1 MNNKKNNEKY
11 IKININ
17 KNITNKLKNNKLKNN
32 KKAMEVQT
40 VFYIFMSIIMIAI
53 IVFGLGQVMSI
64 SEQLSDA
71 ERVEI
76 QNELKNKFESCEDP
90 INRGNTEYIKL
101 EKQKFNSIC
110 FLGND
115 YSNPILDGNGKGLN
129 DKLNNYDEFKI
140 IGNSGDNV
148 VLIKTLNING
158 ALTENT
164 IISSMK
170 IDVDISKSFCYF
182 NTENDDT
189 FYFELKC

>member
-1 MNNKKNNEKY
+1 MDKKINSNKYMKINGNKKH
-11 IKININ
+11 IN
-17 KNITNKLKNNKLKNN
+17 KNRINKLKNN

-40 VFYIFMSIIMIAI
+40 VFYIFMSVIMIAI
-53 IVFGLGQVMSI
+53 IVFGLAQVISI
-64 SEQLSDA
+64 SEQLSDT

-90 INRGNTEYIKL
+90 LNKGNTEYIKL

-110 FLGND
+110 FLGTD
-115 YSNPILDGNGKGLN
+115 YLNSVNNLDT
-129 DKLNNYDEFKI
+129 KLNNYEEFKI
-140 IGNSGDNV
+140 IGNSGDNI

-158 ALTENT
+158 VITENT

-170 IDVDISKSFCYF
+170 IDADISKSFCYF

-189 FYFELKC
+189 FYFELKCE

>member
-1 MNNKKNNEKY
+1 MNEKINSNKYKKNNEDNKH
-11 IKININ
+11 IN
-17 KNITNKLKNNKLKNN
+17 KNRINKLKNN

-40 VFYIFMSIIMIAI
+40 VFYIFMSIIMVTIIA
-53 IVFGLGQVMSI
+53 FGLGQVMSV

-76 QNELKNKFESCEDP
+76 QNELKNKFEACEDP

-115 YSNPILDGNGKGLN
+115 YANPVANLKT
-129 DKLNNYDEFKI
+129 KLKNYEEFKI
-140 IGNSGDNV
+140 IGTSGDNV
-148 VLIKTLNING
+148 VLIKTLNITG
-158 ALTENT
+158 EITENT

-170 IDVDISKSFCYF
+170 IDSEITESFCYF

-189 FYFELKC
+189 FYFELKCE